1 MAQWRPIRQQDP
13 TRTNANCN
21 QVVFKHARLIVFEQW
36 RHITGW
42 HWPGV
47 RKLQCAIHKQYDAVD
62 GYNMFHSTKHIF
74 MVRYF
79 KERTCY
85 WSWYRTSPSEDVL
98 IYIYFFLNWF
108 CHLYDTTQRRVFEKT
123 SVWAHSTTKRHHPNR
138 STFVFLVGSMVN
150 MYKRAIWRIRLGIR
164 PFLDLQVSK
173 QTIIHYIANIVQRVL
188 IRATFVY

>member
-47 RKLQCAIHKQYDAVD
+47 RKLQCPIHKQYDAVD

-98 IYIYFFLNWF
+98 IYIYIYFKTDFVIYMTPRKGVSLKKRLSE
-108 CHLYDTTQRRVFEKT
+108 HTRQRKGTTQTDLRSSFWLVQWSTCT
-123 SVWAHSTTKRHHPNR
+123 SAPSG
-138 STFVFLVGSMVN
+138 GSVSASDLSLT
-150 MYKRAIWRIRLGIR
+150 YK
-164 PFLDLQVSK
+164 
-173 QTIIHYIANIVQRVL
+173 
-188 IRATFVY
+188 